1 MLKQRILYYKV
12 LIRRESILQVTVI
25 PLAKAIQLCKKYRAI
40 HTSNFPIQCWNC
52 LEASKEVTS
61 KMYFYNP
68 PTHDGC
74 EIVNKLYKMY
84 LDNRSAI
91 CSC

>member
-1 MLKQRILYYKV
+1 MQNM
-12 LIRRESILQVTVI
+12 TI
-25 PLAKAIQLCKKYRAI
+25 PLAVAIKLCKKYRTI

-52 LEASKEVTS
+52 LEASKEDVA

-68 PTHDGC
+68 PKHDGC
-74 EIVNKLYKMY
+74 DIVNKLYKMY
-84 LDNRSAI
+84 TENRSAI